1 MALDLHSVSE
11 EPAGLRRT
19 LRDDGVFIW
28 RVVTPVPLLS
38 FLQASICRCEPLRN
52 HVTVCSLTH
61 ERMLR
66 ERSHYVYYCS
76 ALQEISVSATHEMT
90 ACCVFLQDKRHKSL
104 QDVHRI
110 EIWDTQTVFG
120 IKKKLID
127 CYILCNM
134 LCTLLPDAY
143 LKVSCAILALNP
155 L

>member
-1 MALDLHSVSE
+1 MSVRNL
-11 EPAGLRRT
+11 PAWAGRWEMMVCLS
-19 LRDDGVFIW
+19 GG
-28 RVVTPVPLLS
+28 VVTPVPLLS
-38 FLQASICRCEPLRN
+38 FLQASICRCEPLRDQ
-52 HVTVCSLTH
+52 VAVCSHRHTHTH

-76 ALQEISVSATHEMT
+76 ALQEISVSSTHEMT
-90 ACCVFLQDKRHKSL
+90 ACCVFLQHKRHKSL

-134 LCTLLPDAY
+134 LCTLLQDAY
-143 LKVSCAILALNP
+143 LKVPCVILALIP